1 MKILEKGDIIK
12 TELSDTT
19 IVLDVNDKQAV
30 LFTGSKFVIAQEII
44 ENKENGKFEWN
55 NGRYADDLKS
65 ISNMLNNSFSKM
77 KDTLSFLAEYNYSDF
92 VKGIISLE
100 TGVENEKVLNNT
112 YDNYMN
118 NQAMGLISEEFYN
131 VIDEELLEESKIT
144 NQEKEKIDS
153 NKESEEKSG
162 FPQKEKKISGKEDNK
177 EEMINI
183 DGNLTGNV
191 EIKELKTKD
200 GKDFI
205 VANFSV
211 ATNDEEGGVKY
222 TKCLAYNN
230 KVNEVEDF
238 KKGDFVHIFGKER
251 ITQGKDNKEYISVK
265 VYSARLLKA
274 KEQMKAGLNI
284 NNGRSSALGKLNE
297 YKEKAAN
304 NRNTQDNV
312 KKDKEVLR

>member
-100 TGVENEKVLNNT
+100 TGVEKEVILNNV

-118 NQAMGLISEEFYN
+118 NQAMGLISEEFYD

-144 NQEKEKIDS
+144 NQEERTDS
-153 NKESEEKSG
+153 NKENEEKSE
-162 FPQKEKKISGKEDNK
+162 FAKRDKK
-177 EEMINI
+177 EEIVNI
-183 DGNLTGNV
+183 EGNLISDV
-191 EIKELKTKD
+191 EVKELKTKD

-211 ATNDEEGGVKY
+211 ASNDKEGGVKY
-222 TKCLAYNN
+222 TKCVAYNN

-238 KKGDFVHIFGKER
+238 KKGDFVYISGKE
-251 ITQGKDNKEYISVK
+251 N
-265 VYSARLLKA
+265 LF
-274 KEQMKAGLNI
+274 
-284 NNGRSSALGKLNE
+284 ALCFYYL
-297 YKEKAAN
+297 
-304 NRNTQDNV
+304 Q
-312 KKDKEVLR
+312 VLQ

>member
-19 IVLDVNDKQAV
+19 MVLDVDDKQAV
-30 LFTGSKFVIAQEII
+30 LFTGSQFVIAQEFI
-44 ENKENGKFEWN
+44 ENKETKQFEWN

-100 TGVENEKVLNNT
+100 TGVEKEVILNNV

-118 NQAMGLISEEFYN
+118 NQAMGLISEEFYD

-144 NQEKEKIDS
+144 NQEERTDS
-153 NKESEEKSG
+153 NKENEEKSE
-162 FPQKEKKISGKEDNK
+162 FAKRDKK
-177 EEMINI
+177 EEIVNI
-183 DGNLTGNV
+183 DGNLTSDV

-211 ATNDEEGGVKY
+211 ASNDKEGGVKY
-222 TKCLAYNN
+222 TKCVAYNN

-238 KKGDFVHIFGKER
+238 KKGDFVYISGKEK
-251 ITQGKDNKEYISVK
+251 ITKGADNKEYVSVK

-274 KEQMKAGLNI
+274 KEKIRAGQNKD
-284 NNGRSSALGKLNE
+284 NSRSSALGKLNE
-297 YKEKAAN
+297 YKGKVTNSENK
-304 NRNTQDNV
+304 QDNV
-312 KKDKEVLR
+312 KKDKESLRE